1 MEWRQL
7 LQSSHQSDFQHCN
20 FPWFPKRPL
29 IYLFGEEIGFKRQL
43 FATPDPWTHTHDP
56 KCPKNMVVKSQ
67 SLLSASIN
75 QQSTNQSYWDNDDL
89 FHC

>member
-43 FATPDPWTHTHDP
+43 FATPDP
-56 KCPKNMVVKSQ
+56 
-67 SLLSASIN
+67 
-75 QQSTNQSYWDNDDL
+75 
-89 FHC
+89 